1 VKIKKLVL
9 ENFGLFR
16 GRNEIDLDTRVV
28 RGKVKPIVLIG
39 GKNGAGKT
47 SILESIRL
55 CLYGPQGIA
64 DRISVK
70 GYEQYLR
77 GRVHR
82 DDSLLINPT
91 SAAVTLV
98 FEHAHIGAKHEFA
111 VTRSWDLK
119 ENSVSSSLEI
129 LRDNIPLDEI
139 DRENAEEF
147 LRDLVPP
154 GVAQLYFF
162 DGEKIQELAE
172 AEDVDVA
179 LSEAIKNLLG
189 LELVDRLQADLRIYK
204 NRIDSENAN
213 AGVAKE
219 IESIDVEIQN
229 KRNEAIELRKSHD
242 EALSKFDSIRKD
254 IARQEARIAKEGG
267 AYANKRDDL
276 DIQRRSHTARITE
289 LESEIRRHAENLL
302 PFTIVPQLCE
312 QVEAQLSIERKTQE
326 WNAIEKV
333 VEERGSKFKK
343 VVGKLLRQREKEIAP
358 SLLSKIESEIGA
370 ALAVF
375 EEKPNDLA
383 NSRIIHNLSSD
394 QQTRL
399 LTGIERARSEVPK
412 DIEALRK
419 SLEKETRSLLKV
431 EQSLNKV
438 PSEDQ
443 LKPMVEAINELNQQL
458 GSAQTIVR
466 QKESALSSA
475 EFAIKELE
483 RKLDMTEK
491 LLHKSRKLHD
501 KQELAN
507 RVQTVLEEYH
517 KKLLRAKS
525 IELSEALMNRF
536 SQLWRKRDRVKRIE
550 IIPESYEVVL
560 FDRHDRAVPKKELS
574 AGEKQIYAIAILW
587 ALADVSGRPLPMVID
602 TPLGRL
608 DGDHRDHL
616 VERYFPHA
624 SHQVIILSTDTEIDE
639 EYFND
644 LSPAISHAI
653 HLQYDK
659 GDNRTIV
666 EEGYFSKRQSNRK
679 ELASAAQ

>member
-1 VKIKKLVL
+1 MKIKKLVL

-16 GRNEIDLDTRVV
+16 GHNEIDLDTRVV

-64 DRISVK
+64 DRISAK

-98 FEHAHIGAKHEFA
+98 FEHAHIGAKHEFT
-111 VTRSWDLK
+111 VTRSWDVK
-119 ENSVSSSLEI
+119 ESSVCSSLEV
-129 LRDNIPLDEI
+129 LRDGVALDEI

-172 AEDVDVA
+172 AEDVDAA

-189 LELVDRLQADLRIYK
+189 LELVDRLQADLRIYR
-204 NRIDSENAN
+204 NRIDSEGSNAD
-213 AGVAKE
+213 VLKT
-219 IESIDVEIQN
+219 IDALDADLHE
-229 KRNEAIELRKSHD
+229 KRSELIELRTSLD
-242 EALSKFDSIRKD
+242 EATSHCDTIRKD

-267 AYANKRDDL
+267 AYANRRDEL
-276 DIQRRSHTARITE
+276 EVQRRSHTARIEE
-289 LESEIRRHAENLL
+289 LEDDIRRHAENLL
-302 PFTIVPQLCE
+302 PFTIVPQLCDE
-312 QVEAQLSIERKTQE
+312 VVSQLSAERKLQE
-326 WNAIEKV
+326 WIAIEKV
-333 VEERGSKFKK
+333 VEERGNNFQNKLQ
-343 VVGKLLRQREKEIAP
+343 KLLRQHEKNISAELIRG
-358 SLLSKIESEIGA
+358 IESQIDS
-370 ALAVF
+370 ALKEFV
-375 EEKPNDLA
+375 EKPAELNTVT
-383 NSRIIHNLSSD
+383 IIHNLSSD
-394 QQTRL
+394 QQTRIL
-399 LTGIERARSEVPK
+399 NGIERAR
-412 DIEALRK
+412 IEIPGQIEKLRG
-419 SLEKETRSLLKV
+419 SLEKESRALLKA
-431 EQSLNKV
+431 EQALKKV

-443 LKPMVEAINELNQQL
+443 LKPMVEAINDLHQQL
-458 GSAQTIVR
+458 GASLTIMR
-466 QKESALSSA
+466 QKESALASA
-475 EFAIKELE
+475 DFAIKELE
-483 RKLDMTEK
+483 RKLDKAEK
-491 LLHKSRKLHD
+491 LQRESGKLHE
-501 KQELAN
+501 KQELAE
-507 RVQTVLEEYH
+507 RVQGVLEEYH
-517 KKLLRAKS
+517 KRLLQTKS
-525 IELSEALMNRF
+525 SELGESLTKRF
-536 SQLWRKRDRVKRIE
+536 SQLWRKGDRAKRIE
-550 IIPESYEVVL
+550 INPTTYEVVL
-560 FDRHDRAVPKKELS
+560 YDRHGRAVPKKELS

-608 DGDHRDHL
+608 DGDHRNHL

-644 LSPAISHAI
+644 LSPSVSHAI
-653 HLQYDK
+653 HLQYSKEDA
-659 GDNRTIV
+659 RTII
-666 EEGYFSKRQSNRK
+666 EDGYFWKRRSNSK
-679 ELASAAQ
+679 ELIGATQ